1 MQYCPRMTLMIWNMQ
16 NNSFSESLKQYFG
29 LSEKTVSLM
38 KETEQEYQ
46 NAFLRVE
53 EIAKINQLKVLKA
66 FQNHR
71 VSYAHLGETTGYGYD
86 DLGRDTLDQIWA
98 EIFGAEDAL
107 VRHNIVSGTQAIA
120 SCLYGIL
127 RPGDTMAS
135 VVGGPYDTMEEVIG
149 LRGEPD
155 SGSLMDFGVSY
166 TQVDLLPD
174 GKVDFAGIQKTI
186 KENKI
191 KLALIQRSRGYAWR
205 DSLTVDEI
213 GKIIDCI
220 KEVDSEVICM
230 VDNCYG
236 EFVEDKEPTQV
247 GADIIVGSLIKNAG
261 GSLALS
267 GGYVAGR
274 KDLVEKI
281 SYRLTAPGLGRHTGA
296 SLGFNRNLYQ
306 GLFMAPHVVAE
317 SIKTAI
323 LCAGVFKKLGYPVC
337 PEPEAM
343 RSDIIQ
349 AVKFGNPKKLIAFCQ
364 AIQAGSPIDSHV
376 RPEPWEMPGY
386 GDPVIMAAGAF
397 VQGASIELSA
407 DAPICDP
414 YIAYMQG
421 GVIYDSAKIGILKA
435 ADAIG
440 EVETNA

>member
-1 MQYCPRMTLMIWNMQ
+1 MQ
-16 NNSFSESLKQYFG
+16 NNSLNKYLQKEYGISET
-29 LSEKTVSLM
+29 TVSLM
-38 KETEQEYQ
+38 ETIEKESAD
-46 NAFLRVE
+46 AFSRVDT
-53 EIAKINQLKVLKA
+53 IAGFNQLKVLKA

-71 VSYAHLGETTGYGYD
+71 VSYAHFGETTGYGYD

-98 EIFGAEDAL
+98 EIFGAEDAI
-107 VRHNIVSGTQAIA
+107 VRHHIVSGTQAIA

-166 TQVDLLPD
+166 TQVDLLPN
-174 GKVDFAGIQKTI
+174 GTVDYEGIHALI
-186 KENKI
+186 KKQKI

-213 GKIIDCI
+213 GKIVTCI
-220 KEVDSEVICM
+220 KEVDPEVVCM

-236 EFVEDKEPTQV
+236 EFVEEKEPTQV

-267 GGYVAGR
+267 GGYIAGR
-274 KDLVEKI
+274 KDLVEKV

-306 GLFMAPHVVAE
+306 GLFMAPHIVGQ

-323 LCAGVFKKLGYPVC
+323 LCAGIFKKLGFEVC
-337 PEPEAM
+337 PQPAAM

-349 AVKFGNPKKLIAFCQ
+349 SIKFEDSEKLIAFCQ

-407 DAPICDP
+407 DAPICPP
-414 YIAYMQG
+414 YIAYLQG
-421 GVIYDSAKIGILKA
+421 GVIYDAAKIGILKA

-440 EVETNA
+440 EV

>member
-1 MQYCPRMTLMIWNMQ
+1 MQ
-16 NNSFSESLKQYFG
+16 NKECSCFLRKEFGISERTISLMEQVEEEFASSFS
-29 LSEKTVSLM
+29 
-38 KETEQEYQ
+38 
-46 NAFLRVE
+46 RVDA
-53 EIAKINQLKVLKA
+53 IARINQLKVLRA

-71 VSYAHLGETTGYGYD
+71 ISYAHFGETTGYGYD
-86 DLGRDTLDQIWA
+86 DLGKDTLDAVWA
-98 EIFGAEDAL
+98 EIFGAEDAI
-107 VRHNIVSGTQAIA
+107 VRHSIVSGTQAIA
-120 SCLYGIL
+120 SCLYGVL

-155 SGSLMDFGVSY
+155 SGSLKDFGIGY
-166 TQVDLLPD
+166 EQVDLTENGEIDYD
-174 GKVDFAGIQKTI
+174 GIRKLIQSK
-186 KENKI
+186 KI

-205 DSLTVDEI
+205 DSLSVETI
-213 GKIIDCI
+213 GKIVTYIKAIDP
-220 KEVDSEVICM
+220 DVICM

-236 EFVEDKEPTQV
+236 EFVETKEPTEV

-281 SYRLTAPGLGRHTGA
+281 SYRLTAPGLGRHAGA

-306 GLFMAPHVVAE
+306 GLFMAPHVVGQ

-323 LCAGVFKKLGYPVC
+323 LGAGIFQKLGFEVC
-337 PEPEAM
+337 PAPHAE
-343 RSDIIQ
+343 RNDIIQ
-349 AVKFGNPKKLIAFCQ
+349 SIKLNDPEKLIAFCK

-376 RPEPWEMPGY
+376 SPEPYDMPGY

-407 DAPICDP
+407 DAPICPP
-414 YIAYMQG
+414 YIAYLQG
-421 GVIYDSAKIGILKA
+421 GIIYDAAKIGVLKA

-440 EVETNA
+440 